1 MGHSEERKKE
11 THWERMRIRLAID
24 FRMGFDLRTIELRTA
39 GTNAFTTLPS
49 TRPRMT
55 SFMQLWSSRPICEG
69 YRPRQF
75 EYHPTR
81 ADLLVFGTMEGEV
94 AVANHESNTVL
105 NVDRWAQGQD
115 HEGHNSILGLCWLR
129 RHPTKFLAGSS
140 YGTLNICDFAA
151 PTGED
156 VDGTKG
162 GGGGGGGGGGVT
174 GGGSDTVDSTVGDDA
189 VGGDGARAG
198 ATARPTPPAV
208 FRGAGVEAAGAPSAS
223 ASSSAA
229 VGGIQTRKFE
239 HFEKLTSV
247 HVNCADAFVVAS
259 GYCNSVKVYDV
270 GTAKVVST
278 YEDIHTDHINI
289 SRFTNHS
296 PAIFGTSSFDKTVK
310 LWDLRADSKRGPIY
324 CRTSPSNQGHVMLCF
339 SPNDQYA
346 EEERKRSDL
355 QMTPVVMQRAPQGPL
370 QCLCV
375 CARACVCACVCV
387 CAANTRYSSRTN
399 QVDCPSSSGTF

>member
-1 MGHSEERKKE
+1 
-11 THWERMRIRLAID
+11 
-24 FRMGFDLRTIELRTA
+24 
-39 GTNAFTTLPS
+39 
-49 TRPRMT
+49 MT

-94 AVANHESNTVL
+94 AVANHESNEVL
-105 NVDRWAQGQD
+105 NVDRWAQGPD

-156 VDGTKG
+156 VDGTTG

-174 GGGSDTVDSTVGDDA
+174 GGGSDAVDSA
-189 VGGDGARAG
+189 VGGDG
-198 ATARPTPPAV
+198 
-208 FRGAGVEAAGAPSAS
+208 AAGAPSAS
-223 ASSSAA
+223 ASSSAT
-229 VGGIQTRKFE
+229 VGGIQTHKFE

-355 QMTPVVMQRAPQGPL
+355 QRRQ
-370 QCLCV
+370 
-375 CARACVCACVCV
+375 
-387 CAANTRYSSRTN
+387 
-399 QVDCPSSSGTF
+399 